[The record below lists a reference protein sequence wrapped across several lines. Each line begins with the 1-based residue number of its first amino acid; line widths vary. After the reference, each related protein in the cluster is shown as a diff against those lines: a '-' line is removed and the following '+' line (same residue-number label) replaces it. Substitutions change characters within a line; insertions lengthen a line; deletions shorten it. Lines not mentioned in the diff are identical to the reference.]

1 MAAESRDL
9 DCDIAPAHAGDSVY
23 NRDDLIGTV
32 TSDGYGYRVQK
43 NSAYAFIEPSLSAPD
58 TCLQIEILGEKYE
71 AKVCEPCLLD
81 PENTKVRS

>member
-1 MAAESRDL
+1 MPESIKSHARVVVIGGR
-9 DCDIAPAHAGDSVY
+9 IAGCS
-23 NRDDLIGTV
+23 
-32 TSDGYGYRVQK
+32 TSGGYGHRVQK

-71 AKVCEPCLLD
+71 AKVCEPRLYD